1 MRITTGSKLGPYEV
15 LASIGAGGMGEVY
28 RARDPRV
35 GREVA
40 IKVSAER
47 FSERF
52 EREARAIASLNHV
65 NICTLFD
72 VGPNY
77 LVMELV
83 EGPTLAERIKEGAIP
98 LEEARAIAKQI
109 AAALEAAHDKDVVHR
124 DLKPG
129 NVKIKPDGTVKV
141 LDFGLAKL
149 GGTPAAPSQDSP
161 TLSMAATQAGVIL
174 GTLAYM
180 APEQAKGKPVDQRAD
195 IWAFGVVLFEM
206 VTGKPLFHGESTTEI
221 LASVIKEEPQW
232 ERAPAEVRR
241 LLRRCLEKDP
251 QKRLRHIGDAMAL
264 WDEAPLTTAPSQSRL
279 GMGAGGRS
287 VLWPTMAAVLAIA
300 LAGLAYLYLRPA
312 PAAPAEAVRYEIVQ
326 PAGVTFSDTVVIS
339 PDGRKLAFIATST
352 GAGGQAQV
360 WVRSLDAVE
369 ARPLAGT
376 DGVIGRPF
384 WSPDSRYIVFYA
396 GGKLQKIEAAG
407 SPTQTLCSLPAS
419 VLGGFWT
426 RDNKIV
432 FGTNTAIGL
441 SVVSAAGGAASPLT
455 TLANGE
461 QRHSYPALLPDGG
474 HFVYMRAVT
483 PTNGGIYLGSLD
495 AKPSEP
501 APKKLLPDVSAVA
514 YVPAPDSTSR
524 TPKGSLLFVRG
535 GTLMAQPFDNQ
546 KLDMSGEAVPI
557 AERIG
562 LTAFS
567 ASDTG
572 VLSYRAGAALP
583 GQQFTWFD
591 REGKVTGMVGEPAL
605 LAGLSSAPA
614 LSPDEKRVAFASTDP
629 QSGNTDV
636 WLYEFAR
643 GTTTRFTFDPG
654 QDLTPVWSPD
664 GSRVAFLGQRG
675 GVWGIYQ
682 KASNLTGGEDLLY
695 KAGTVVANPTSWS
708 RDGRFLLYMTAPAG
722 VLALPLTG
730 ATAGGSGEAKPIP
743 LLAAEFNQRGA
754 RFSPDG
760 RFYSYISN
768 ESGKEEIYV
777 QSFDPSLG
785 SGAGGAGAKSAG
797 GKWMVSK
804 GGGLSAHWRGD
815 NKEILYLAPNGDMM
829 SVDVSTT
836 PVFQAGV
843 PKRLF
848 NPKSASRFWD
858 ATSDGRRF
866 VIPVPVGQS
875 SAAPYTIVLNWQ
887 AGLKK

>member
-1 MRITTGSKLGPYEV
+1 MSLTSGSKLGPYEV

-35 GREVA
+35 GRDVA

-65 NICTLFD
+65 NICTLYD

-195 IWAFGVVLFEM
+195 IWAFGVVLFDM

-232 ERAPAEVRR
+232 ERAPVEVRR

-264 WDEAPLTTAPSQSRL
+264 WDDAHVGQVSDLPAPVQAKGLLYKVVAGVLGLSTA
-279 GMGAGGRS
+279 
-287 VLWPTMAAVLAIA
+287 V
-300 LAGLAYLYLRPA
+300 LAYLYFRPA
-312 PAAPAEAVRYEIVQ
+312 PAPPADAVRFEIVQ
-326 PAGVTFSDTVVIS
+326 PAGVEFSDSVAIS
-339 PDGRKLAFIATST
+339 PDGRKLAFIATSK
-352 GAGGQAQV
+352 GAANQDQIF
-360 WVRSLDAVE
+360 VRSLDAVE

-376 DGVIGRPF
+376 EGAAGNPF
-384 WSPDSRYIVFYA
+384 WSPDSRYIAFWA
-396 GGKLQKIEAAG
+396 QSKLQKIEAAG
-407 SPTQTLCSLPAS
+407 SPTQTLCSVTFP
-419 VLGGFWT
+419 VRGGSWT

-432 FGTNTAIGL
+432 FATDATTGL

-461 QRHSYPALLPDGG
+461 ARHLYPAVLPDGR
-474 HFVYMRAVT
+474 HFVYLRAVT

-495 AKPSEP
+495 AKPGEQAS
-501 APKKLLPDVSAVA
+501 KKLLPDVSAAV
-514 YVPAPDSTSR
+514 YVPSADSSGR
-524 TPKGSLLFVRG
+524 SGKGYLLFVRG
-535 GTLMAQPFDNQ
+535 GTLMAQPFDSQ
-546 KLDMSGEAVPI
+546 KLEMNGEAVPI
-557 AERIG
+557 AERITLAG
-562 LTAFS
+562 FS

-572 VLSYRAGAALP
+572 VLSYRNGAATP
-583 GQQFTWFD
+583 GQQLEWFD
-591 REGKVTGMVGEPAL
+591 REGKVTGMVGEPSL
-605 LAGLSSAPA
+605 LAGLNSAPA

-629 QSGNTDV
+629 QSGNTDI

-675 GVWGIYQ
+675 GVWGIYE
-682 KASNLTGGEDLLY
+682 KASNLTGGENLLY
-695 KAGTVVANPTSWS
+695 KSGGGTASPTSWS
-708 RDGRFLLYMTAPAG
+708 RDGRFLLYQSGGAG
-722 VLALPLTG
+722 VWALPL
-730 ATAGGSGEAKPIP
+730 AGGTASRPGDAKPIA
-743 LLAAEFNQRGA
+743 LLPAEFNQRGA

-760 RFYSYISN
+760 RFFSYLSN
-768 ESGKEEIYV
+768 ENGKDEIYV

-785 SGAGGAGAKSAG
+785 SGAKSAG

-815 NKEILYLAPNGDMM
+815 GKEILYMAPNGDLM
-829 SVDVSTT
+829 SVEVSTA

-848 NPKSASRFWD
+848 KSTIAARYWDVTLNGQRFL
-858 ATSDGRRF
+858 
-866 VIPVPVGQS
+866 IPAPVGQS
-875 SAAPYTIVLNWQ
+875 SAAPYTVVLNWQ